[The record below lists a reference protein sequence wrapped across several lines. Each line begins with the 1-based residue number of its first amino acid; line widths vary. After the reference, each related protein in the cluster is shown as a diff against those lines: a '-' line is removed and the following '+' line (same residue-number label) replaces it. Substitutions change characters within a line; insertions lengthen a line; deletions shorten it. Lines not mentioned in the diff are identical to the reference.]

1 MHGAVVQTSKND
13 SFSRAVH
20 NRADSAKGKKKLR
33 PGPPEESENT
43 DLIADCREKGWK
55 TCCSL
60 SRLDDAV
67 PEARNSVIIT

>member
-1 MHGAVVQTSKND
+1 MVLWSKQ
-13 SFSRAVH
+13 
-20 NRADSAKGKKKLR
+20 AKTIALAELYITERTVPREKKLR
-33 PGPPEESENT
+33 PGPPEEPENT